1 MQAGMRLKHG
11 WPVMIF
17 ACIAVSASAADFPAR
32 PVRFVVPYT
41 PGAINDF
48 IGRLVGQKLGEMWS
62 QQVIVDNRAG
72 GGTTIGTDI
81 VAKSAPDGH
90 TLLLTATAFAINA
103 AFYPKLPFDTLR
115 DFAAVTQIGASS
127 MLLAINAQMPV
138 KNVKDLVTLAKS
150 KPGQLAYGS
159 TGSGGSAHLMGE
171 MFKSMAGIDVVHV
184 PYKGLAPALTDVIS
198 GQLSYTFGS
207 QLALEGPLKSGR
219 LRAIAVTGKTRLRTA
234 PELPTIAESG
244 YPDYD
249 MTAWWGVAVPARTP
263 RATVNKLHDDIVRV
277 LAMPDVR
284 ERLSGQ
290 GIDVAG
296 TTPAQFDAFLREEI
310 VRWGRAV
317 KQSGAKPD

>member
-1 MQAGMRLKHG
+1 LKRLLPVIVCACVTGAAG
-11 WPVMIF
+11 
-17 ACIAVSASAADFPAR
+17 AADFPVR

-48 IGRLVGQKLGEMWS
+48 IARLVGQKLAMAWG

-90 TLLLTATAFAINA
+90 TLLLTPTAFAINV

-115 DFAAVTQIGASS
+115 DFAPVTQIGAAP
-127 MLLAINAQMPV
+127 MLLAINAQLPV
-138 KNVKDLVTLAKS
+138 KTVKDLVALAKS
-150 KPGQLAYGS
+150 RPGQLAYAS

-171 MFKSMAGIDVVHV
+171 VFKSMAGIDVMHV

-198 GQLSYTFGS
+198 GQLGYTFGT

-219 LRAIAVTGKTRLRTA
+219 LRALAVTGKTRLRTA

-244 YPDYD
+244 YPDYA
-249 MTAWWGVAVPARTP
+249 MTAWWGVAVAARTP
-263 RATVNKLHDDIVRV
+263 PVLVKRLRDDIVRV
-277 LAMPDVR
+277 LNEPEVR
-284 ERLSGQ
+284 ARLEGQ
-290 GIDVAG
+290 GIEIAG
-296 TTPAQFDAFLREEI
+296 TTPAEFARFLRDEVE
-310 VRWGRAV
+310 RWGNAV
-317 KQSGAKPD
+317 RQSGARSD

>member
-1 MQAGMRLKHG
+1 MRLFYAILG
-11 WPVMIF
+11 VCL
-17 ACIAVSASAADFPAR
+17 AGSASAAEYPSR

-41 PGAINDF
+41 PGAINDY
-48 IGRLVGQKLGEMWS
+48 IGRLVGQKLAVAWS

-115 DFAAVTQIGASS
+115 DFAPVTQIGGAA
-127 MLLAINAQMPV
+127 MLLAINAQLPV
-138 KNVKDLVTLAKS
+138 KSVQELVALAKS
-150 KPGQLAYGS
+150 RPGKLAYGS

-198 GQLSYTFGS
+198 GQLSFTFGS
-207 QLALEGPLKSGR
+207 QLALDGPLKAGR
-219 LRAIAVTGKTRLRTA
+219 LRAIAVTGKTRMRTT

-244 YPDYD
+244 YPDYA
-249 MTAWWGVAVPARTP
+249 MTAWWGVAVAARTP
-263 RATVNKLHDDIVRV
+263 LPLVNRLHDDIVRV
-277 LAMPDVR
+277 LSEPEVR
-284 ERLSGQ
+284 ERLTGQ
-290 GIDVAG
+290 GIEIAG
-296 TTPAQFDAFLREEI
+296 TTPAEFARFVRDEVE
-310 VRWGRAV
+310 RWGAAV
-317 KQSGAKPD
+317 RQSGARPD

>member
-1 MQAGMRLKHG
+1 MLCACAAG
-11 WPVMIF
+11 
-17 ACIAVSASAADFPAR
+17 SAIAADFPER

-48 IGRLVGQKLGEMWS
+48 IGRLVSQKLSDMWK

-81 VAKSAPDGH
+81 VAKSPPDGH

-115 DFAAVTQIGASS
+115 DFAPVTQIGSAS
-127 MLLAINAQMPV
+127 MLLAVNAQLPA
-138 KNVKDLVTLAKS
+138 KNVKTWWRLPRPS
-150 KPGQLAYGS
+150 PGSLPYGS

-171 MFKSMAGIDVVHV
+171 MFKSMAGVDVVHV
-184 PYKGLAPALTDVIS
+184 PYKGLAPALTDVMA
-198 GQLSYTFGS
+198 GQLSYTFGT
-207 QLALEGPLKSGR
+207 QLALDGPMKTGR
-219 LRAIAVTGKTRLRTA
+219 VRAIAVTGKTRMRTV

-249 MTAWWGVAVPARTP
+249 MTAWWGVAVAARTP
-263 RATVNKLHDDIVRV
+263 RAVVTKLHDDIVRV
-277 LAMPDVR
+277 LNMPDVR

-290 GIDVAG
+290 GVEVAG
-296 TTPAQFDAFLREEI
+296 TTPQQFEAFVREEI
-310 VRWGRAV
+310 VRWGKAV

>member
-1 MQAGMRLKHG
+1 MLCACMAGG
-11 WPVMIF
+11 
-17 ACIAVSASAADFPAR
+17 ATAADFPER

-48 IGRLVGQKLGEMWS
+48 IGRLVGQKLAEMWK

-81 VAKSAPDGH
+81 VAKSPPDGH

-115 DFAAVTQIGASS
+115 DFTAVTQIGAAS
-127 MLLAINAQMPV
+127 MLLAVNAQLPV
-138 KNVKDLVTLAKS
+138 KNVKDLVALAKS

-171 MFKSMAGIDVVHV
+171 MFKSMAGVDVVHV
-184 PYKGLAPALTDVIS
+184 PYKGLAPALTDVMS
-198 GQLSYTFGS
+198 GQLSYTFGT
-207 QLALEGPLKSGR
+207 QLALDGPMKTGR
-219 LRAIAVTGKTRLRTA
+219 VRALAVTGKTRMRTV

-249 MTAWWGVAVPARTP
+249 MTAWWGVAVAARTP
-263 RATVNKLHDDIVRV
+263 RAIVTKLHDDIVHV
-277 LAMPDVR
+277 LNTPDVR

-290 GIDVAG
+290 GVEVAG
-296 TTPAQFDAFLREEI
+296 TTPQQFEAFVREEI

>member
-1 MQAGMRLKHG
+1 MKRYVLLAAALATS
-11 WPVMIF
+11 IT
-17 ACIAVSASAADFPAR
+17 ATAADFPAR

-48 IGRLVGQKLGEMWS
+48 IGRLVSLKLSEMWK
-62 QQVIVDNRAG
+62 QQVVVDNRAG

-81 VAKSAPDGH
+81 VAKSPPDGH

-115 DFAAVTQIGASS
+115 DFTAVTQIGAAS
-127 MLLAINAQMPV
+127 MLLAVNAQLPA
-138 KNVKDLVTLAKS
+138 KNVKELVALAKA

-171 MFKSMAGIDVVHV
+171 MFKSMAGVDVVHV
-184 PYKGLAPALTDVIS
+184 PYKGLAPALTDVMA
-198 GQLSYTFGS
+198 GQLSYTFGT
-207 QLALEGPLKSGR
+207 QLALDGPMKTGR
-219 LRAIAVTGKTRLRTA
+219 VRALAVTGKTRMRTA

-249 MTAWWGVAVPARTP
+249 MTAWWGVAVAARTP
-263 RATVNKLHDDIVRV
+263 RVIVTRLHDDIVRV
-277 LAMPDVR
+277 LNVPDVR

-290 GIDVAG
+290 GVEVAG
-296 TTPAQFDAFLREEI
+296 TTPQQFEAFVREEI
-310 VRWGRAV
+310 VRWGKAV

>member
-1 MQAGMRLKHG
+1 MKRFLLLGAMLALSGG
-11 WPVMIF
+11 
-17 ACIAVSASAADFPAR
+17 ACAADFPSR

-48 IGRLVGQKLGEMWS
+48 IGRLVSQKLAEMWK

-81 VAKSAPDGH
+81 VAKSPPDGH

-115 DFAAVTQIGASS
+115 DFTAVTQIGAAS
-127 MLLAINAQMPV
+127 MLLAVNAQLPV
-138 KNVKDLVTLAKS
+138 KSVKDLVALAKA

-171 MFKSMAGIDVVHV
+171 MFKSMAGVDVVHV
-184 PYKGLAPALTDVIS
+184 PYKGLAPALTDVMA
-198 GQLSYTFGS
+198 GQVSYTFGT
-207 QLALEGPLKSGR
+207 QLALDGPMKTGR
-219 LRAIAVTGKTRLRTA
+219 VRAIAVTGKTRMRTV
-234 PELPTIAESG
+234 PDLPTIAESG

-249 MTAWWGVAVPARTP
+249 MTAWWGVAVAARTP
-263 RATVNKLHDDIVRV
+263 RAVVMKLHDDIVRV
-277 LAMPDVR
+277 LNMPDVL

-290 GIDVAG
+290 GVEVAG
-296 TTPAQFDAFLREEI
+296 STPQQFDAFVRAEI
-310 VRWGRAV
+310 ARWGKAV
-317 KQSGAKPD
+317 RQSGAKPD